1 MEINIVKWVQS
12 LACGFLDSFLWIIT
26 KMGEET
32 FFLLVL
38 LGIYLLYDKRFAFK
52 YSMIYLFSVGVNFVI
67 KNIIKRPRPHI
78 ASSEIM
84 NKLPASGYSFPS
96 GHSQGFAVQA
106 STMYWEVNK
115 NSSKKC
121 VKIPLLITLIVVG
134 ILVMLSRLYFGQHYL
149 TDVLVGAF
157 CGIVVFVLIELFLK
171 ALPKSFKE
179 KFTTDRLYLFL
190 LIVSSLVFGV
200 FFVLEIAKGV
210 VKAKVYKLTAV
221 FIAISIGY
229 LLDKKYIH
237 YNEKLS
243 IKNSLLKA
251 IILYSILAI
260 FLVCINVW
268 LKVNGI
274 WLFLLYLSISLIS
287 TIILP
292 LIFTKIFWE
301 TDNGNIRNK

>member
-1 MEINIVKWVQS
+1 MEINIVKCVQS

-52 YSMIYLFSVGVNFVI
+52 YSMIYLSSVGVNFVA

-78 ASSEIM
+78 SSNEIV

-106 STMYWEVNK
+106 STIYWQVNK
-115 NSSKKC
+115 STDKRS
-121 VKIPLLITLIVVG
+121 VKIPLLISLIVVG
-134 ILVMLSRLYFGQHYL
+134 VLVMFSRLYFGQHYL

-157 CGIVVFVLIELFLK
+157 CGIMVFILIELFLK
-171 ALPKSFKE
+171 ALPKKFKE

-190 LIVSSLVFGV
+190 LIVSALVFGV
-200 FFVLEIAKGV
+200 FFILEMTKGI

-221 FIAISIGY
+221 FIAISVGY
-229 LLDKKYIH
+229 FLDKKYIH
-237 YNEKLS
+237 YNEKS
-243 IKNSLLKA
+243 SMNKSLLKGLV
-251 IILYSILAI
+251 LYVILAI

-268 LKVNGI
+268 WKVNGI
-274 WLFLLYLSISLIS
+274 WLFLMYLSISLIC

-292 LIFTKIFWE
+292 LIFTKVFRE
-301 TDNGNIRNK
+301 TNNENIRNK